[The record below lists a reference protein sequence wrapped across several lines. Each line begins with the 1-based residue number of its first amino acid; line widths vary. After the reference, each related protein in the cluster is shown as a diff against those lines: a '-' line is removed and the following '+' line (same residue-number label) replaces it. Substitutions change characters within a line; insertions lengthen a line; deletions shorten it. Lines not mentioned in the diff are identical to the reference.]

1 MHTSDITQEA
11 MADIEAC
18 FAYLTALGWV
28 YPRWVMQLRA
38 SVDAKAARVSQS

>member
-18 FAYLTALGWV
+18 FAYLTAASWV
-28 YPRWVMQLRA
+28 YPRQVVELRA
-38 SVDAKAARVSQS
+38 SVDAKTAHVS